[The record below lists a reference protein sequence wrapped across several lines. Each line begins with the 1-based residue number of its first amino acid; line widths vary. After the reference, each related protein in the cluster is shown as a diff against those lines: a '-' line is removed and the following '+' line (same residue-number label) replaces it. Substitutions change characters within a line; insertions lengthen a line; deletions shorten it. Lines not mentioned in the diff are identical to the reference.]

1 MSTDRTKG
9 EVWVFAEQEEG
20 KLADIVFELLGKA
33 RELADK
39 LGVKV
44 GAALLGSGVESLAQ
58 PLFAG
63 GADVVHLVDDPALKV
78 FRNKAYRVATVELVK
93 ECQPQIFIFGAT
105 HMGRDLAPAVASAL
119 KCGLTADCTDLQIGD
134 YTDKKTGEE
143 FKNVLHQIRPAFG
156 GNIIATIVNARNW
169 PQMATVREGVMKPLE
184 RRATCDVPRASC
196 DAPRASCDVPGTMHE
211 AQGTEHE
218 ARRTMHVVRHDAHLD
233 GVEIPTEVVEIVR
246 KVSSVNLKGA
256 RIIVAGG
263 AGVGSKV
270 NFKLLHDLAAALGG
284 AVGGSRAAVDLGYCE
299 HERQIGQTGVTVRP
313 ALFISCGISGA
324 VQHLAGMKDS
334 AKIIAI
340 NTDKEAPIFKVA
352 HYGIVGDLNVV
363 IPKLIKAIKAKG

>member
-1 MSTDRTKG
+1 MASDRTKG

-20 KLADIVFELLGKA
+20 KLGDIVFELLGKA

-44 GAALLGSGVESLAQ
+44 GAALLGDGVEPLAKD
-58 PLFAG
+58 LVAG
-63 GADVVHLVDDPALKV
+63 GADVVHLVEDPALRLY
-78 FRNKAYRVATVELVK
+78 RNKAYRHALVELVR
-93 ECQPQIFIFGAT
+93 ECAPQIVVFGAT

-119 KCGLTADCTDLQIGD
+119 RCGLTADCTDLQIGD

-143 FKNVLHQIRPAFG
+143 FKNVLKQIRPAFG
-156 GNIIATIVNARNW
+156 GNIIATIVTPRHW
-169 PQMATVREGVMKPLE
+169 PQMATVREGVMKPL
-184 RRATCDVPRASC
+184 T
-196 DAPRASCDVPGTMHE
+196 
-211 AQGTEHE
+211 
-218 ARRTMHVVRHDAHLD
+218 AREEVRGKREEVVVRHDSRLA
-233 GVEIPTEVVEIVR
+233 GVEIPVEVIEIVR
-246 KVSSVNLKGA
+246 KASSVNLQGA
-256 RIIVAGG
+256 RVIVAGG
-263 AGVGSKV
+263 AGVGSAE
-270 NFKLLHDLAAALGG
+270 NFKLLHELAAALGG

-324 VQHLAGMKDS
+324 VQHLAGMQDS

-340 NTDKEAPIFKVA
+340 NTDPDAPIFKVA

-363 IPKLIKAIKAKG
+363 IPKMIKAIRNKG

>member
-1 MSTDRTKG
+1 MTDRSKG

-20 KLADIVFELLGKA
+20 RLADIAFELLGKG

-39 LGVKV
+39 LGVKL
-44 GAALLGSGVESLAQ
+44 GAVLMKGEEDSRPLLDKDVEKSFNSEGRDSSAPLVER
-58 PLFAG
+58 LFAG
-63 GADVVHLVDDPALKV
+63 GADVVHLVEDPVLAQ
-78 FRNKAYRVATVELVK
+78 YRGVVYRPVLVDLIK
-93 ECQPQIFIFGAT
+93 ECAPQIVIFGAT
-105 HMGRDLAPAVASAL
+105 HMGRDLAPAVASVL
-119 KCGLTADCTDLQIGD
+119 RCGLTADCTDLQIGD

-143 FKNVLHQIRPAFG
+143 FKNVLMQIRPAFG

-169 PQMATVREGVMKPLE
+169 PQMATVREGVMRPLDASQVKAKGEGE
-184 RRATCDVPRASC
+184 RRIVKHPLSASTSSLFS
-196 DAPRASCDVPGTMHE
+196 R
-211 AQGTEHE
+211 
-218 ARRTMHVVRHDAHLD
+218 
-233 GVEIPTEVVEIVR
+233 IPVEVVEIVR
-246 KVSSVNLKGA
+246 RHSSINLKGS

-263 AGVGSKV
+263 AGVGSKE
-270 NFKLLHDLAAALGG
+270 NFKLLHQLADALGG

-324 VQHLAGMKDS
+324 VQHLAGMQDS

-340 NTDKEAPIFKVA
+340 NTDPEAPIFKVA

-363 IPKLIKAIKAKG
+363 IPKLIKAIKGKG

>member
-1 MSTDRTKG
+1 MKNTQG
-9 EVWVFAEQEEG
+9 EVWVFAEQDEG
-20 KLADIVFELLGKA
+20 KLSEVPFELLGKA
-33 RELADK
+33 RELADR

-44 GAALLGSGVESLAQ
+44 GAVLMGSGVEALAK
-58 PLFAG
+58 PLFEG
-63 GADVVHLVDDPALKV
+63 GADVVHLIDDPELKV
-78 FRNKAYRVATVELVK
+78 FRNKAYRHAMVELVK
-93 ECQPQIFIFGAT
+93 EVNPQIVIFGAT

-143 FKNVLHQIRPAFG
+143 FKDVLMQIRPAFG

-169 PQMATVREGVMKPLE
+169 PQMATVREGVMKPLQ
-184 RRATCDVPRASC
+184 R
-196 DAPRASCDVPGTMHE
+196 GTGNGE
-211 AQGTEHE
+211 TGT
-218 ARRTMHVVRHDAHLD
+218 VVRHGAHLEGID
-233 GVEIPTEVVEIVR
+233 IPVEVVDIVR

-256 RIIVAGG
+256 RIIVCGG
-263 AGVGSKV
+263 AGVGSKE

-313 ALFISCGISGA
+313 ALMISCGVSGA

-340 NTDKEAPIFKVA
+340 NTDKDAPIFQVA

-363 IPKLIKAIKAKG
+363 IPKLIKAIKQKG